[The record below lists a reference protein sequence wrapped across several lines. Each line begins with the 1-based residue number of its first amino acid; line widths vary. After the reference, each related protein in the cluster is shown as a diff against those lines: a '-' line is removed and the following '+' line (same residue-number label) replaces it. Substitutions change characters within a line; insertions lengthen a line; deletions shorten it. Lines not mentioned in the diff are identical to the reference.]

1 MDDATRQKLAEEIG
15 FFLHEKR
22 TMPNSKM
29 LLIGF
34 FDPQGY
40 SWSVYED
47 QGERLSYVDLA
58 YSELDTFCVELV
70 DIWKAQPPKHQWQTL
85 EAILEGEEIKL
96 FFFYA
101 EKPLGRGED
110 FPEREPIV
118 RKYFGDVPI
127 FYPQRPRKG
136 PEDLGFEL

>member
-110 FPEREPIV
+110 FP
-118 RKYFGDVPI
+118 
-127 FYPQRPRKG
+127 
-136 PEDLGFEL
+136 